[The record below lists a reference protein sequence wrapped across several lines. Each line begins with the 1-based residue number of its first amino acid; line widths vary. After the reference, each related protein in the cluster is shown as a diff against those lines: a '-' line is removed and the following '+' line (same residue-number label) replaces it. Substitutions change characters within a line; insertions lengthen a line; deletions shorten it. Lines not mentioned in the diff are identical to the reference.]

1 MVWSWGLQVEFPKS
15 GRDHG
20 RSTSTTEHDIT
31 IRKLE
36 HANPHSRGV
45 ILERVGSW
53 WGHGGAQAESPKS
66 GRDCG
71 RSIISIINYL
81 VRQHEQE
88 ARTCESP

>member
-1 MVWSWGLQVEFPKS
+1 MVWSWGVQAESPKS
-15 GRDHG
+15 GQDCG

-36 HANPHSRGV
+36 HASPHSRGV

-53 WGHGGAQAESPKS
+53 WGHGGAQAESPKN

-81 VRQHEQE
+81 V
-88 ARTCESP
+88 